1 MKRIILFCLVIIFI
15 LPSSYCSG
23 DEITK
28 YTAKTSCQFHL
39 RDTPDGRKLITV
51 PEGKTIWIIELA
63 DDWCLAKYHGVTGY
77 CKTSWIYSLISLD
90 PRLYPS
96 PQIQYAPTGYI
107 VMTGDTWIQ
116 AGDFD
121 GTTVSAGKQVCA
133 SYGCDGSCRLPV
145 WRSEQILD
153 VNTVEYHPF
162 VAWENA
168 EPGDVIGGFTTF
180 YSGSQGKKHP
190 EGRESNILIGCER
203 INGRVVAAG
212 ETFSFNKY
220 CSPYTKGNG
229 YRLAPNISRDGEGY
243 GGGICQVTTTLY
255 NAVLTLPLKIE
266 AWSIHKYAGVS
277 YVPQFFDAAVG
288 THSDLSFTNT
298 LPYPIR
304 VQATAENGVIN
315 MMITRAENVIE
326 RQETE

>member
-1 MKRIILFCLVIIFI
+1 MKRIILFCLAVIFI
-15 LPSSYCSG
+15 LLPSSYCLS
-23 DEITK
+23 DDITE
-28 YTAKTSCQFHL
+28 YTAKASCRFHL
-39 RDTPDGRKLITV
+39 RDTPDGRKLVNV
-51 PEGKTIWIIELA
+51 PEGEKIQIIELA
-63 DDWCLAKYHGVTGY
+63 DDWCLAEYHGVTGY
-77 CKTSWIYSLISLD
+77 CKTAWIYSLISLD
-90 PRLYPS
+90 PHLYPS

-116 AGDFD
+116 AGKFD

-133 SYGCDGSCRLPV
+133 SYGSDGSCRLPV
-145 WRSEQILD
+145 WRSEQTMD
-153 VNTVEYHPF
+153 VNTVEYYPF

-180 YSGSQGKKHP
+180 YSGRQGKKHP
-190 EGRESNILIGCER
+190 EGRESNILTGCGR
-203 INGRVVAAG
+203 INGCIISVG

-229 YRLAPNISRDGEGY
+229 YRLAPNISREREGY

-266 AWSIHKYAGVS
+266 AWSIHKYTGVS

-288 THSDLSFTNT
+288 KYSDFSFINT
-298 LPYPIR
+298 LPYPICI
-304 VQATAENGVIN
+304 QATAENGVIN
-315 MMITRAENVIE
+315 IIITRAENDVE
-326 RQETE
+326 RK

>member
-1 MKRIILFCLVIIFI
+1 MILL
-15 LPSSYCSG
+15 LPSSDCFA
-23 DEITK
+23 DDTTK
-28 YTAKTSCQFHL
+28 YSAKTSCQFHL
-39 RDTPDGRKLITV
+39 RNTPDGRKLITV

-96 PQIQYAPTGYI
+96 SQIQYAPTGYI
-107 VMTGDTWIQ
+107 VMTGDIWIQ

-133 SYGCDGSCRLPV
+133 SYGSDGVCRLPV
-145 WRSEQILD
+145 WRSEQIMD
-153 VNTVEYHPF
+153 VNTFEYCPF

-180 YSGSQGKKHP
+180 YSRSQGKKHP

-203 INGRVVAAG
+203 INGCVVAVG

-229 YRLAPNISRDGEGY
+229 YRLAPNISQDGEGY

-277 YVPQFFDAAVG
+277 YVSQFFDAAVG

-315 MMITRAENVIE
+315 IFIAHAENDVE
-326 RQETE
+326 RREGESR